1 MTVNE
6 QILELVVSPRI
17 KFKGEGTASIES
29 LNYDG
34 RGVAHVDGKAT
45 FIENAVPGE
54 TVEYGITRQK
64 STYDNGVAK
73 RVLKRATDR
82 EEKPRCEYFGI
93 CGGCAIQ
100 HIRSEAQIGYKQ
112 QIVLEQMQHIA
123 GALPQ
128 AWLPPLVG
136 PYWGYRR
143 KARLGARKVEKKGG
157 VLVGFREK
165 SSAYIADMHSC
176 AILDQRV
183 SKVIPQLRELI
194 AALTIPNQI
203 PQIEIAAGDNEVA
216 LVFRHLAPMQNSDV
230 DSLRQFGTQH
240 GFQIWLQPEGPDTI
254 FCITADVAPAL
265 RYRFDRFPVSIEF
278 APLDFTQVNAE
289 VNQRMVEQ
297 AIELLQLT
305 AETTVVDLFCGLGNF
320 SLPMASRAKSVI
332 GVEGNQRLVDGASGN
347 ARLNGIDNA
356 KFVLADLFDETGPLP
371 WGDTS
376 FDRLLLDPP
385 RSGAIEILKRLPDP
399 GPERIVYVS
408 CYPATLARDA
418 AYLVN
423 TAGYRLVSMGVMD
436 MFPQT
441 THVETMAL
449 FEKVPG

>member
-1 MTVNE
+1 MTAKE
-6 QILELVVSPRI
+6 QSLELVVSPRI
-17 KFKGEGTASIES
+17 KFKGEGTATIES

-64 STYDNGVAK
+64 STYDNGVAR
-73 RVLKRATDR
+73 RVLVRAVDR
-82 EEKPRCEYFGI
+82 EEKPRCEFFGT

-100 HIRSEAQIGYKQ
+100 HIRSEAQIAYKQ

-123 GALPQ
+123 GVLPE
-128 AWLPPLVG
+128 AWLPPLTG

-143 KARLGARKVEKKGG
+143 KARLGARKVDKKGG

-165 SSAYIADMHSC
+165 SSTYIADMNSC

-183 SKVIPQLRELI
+183 SNVIPQMREMI
-194 AALTIPNQI
+194 AALSIPNQI
-203 PQIEIAAGDNEVA
+203 PQIEIAAGDDDVA
-216 LVFRHLAPMQNSDV
+216 LVFRHLAPLNNADV
-230 DSLRQFGTQH
+230 DSLRSFGQQH
-240 GFQIWLQPEGPDTI
+240 GFQVWLQPEGPDSVY
-254 FCITADVAPAL
+254 CITQDVAAPL
-265 RYRFDRFPVSIEF
+265 SYRFDAFDVSIEF
-278 APLDFTQVNAE
+278 APLDFTQVNADM
-289 VNQRMVEQ
+289 NQRMVEQ
-297 AIELLQLT
+297 AVQLLQLDE
-305 AETTVVDLFCGLGNF
+305 AASVVDLFCGLGNF
-320 SLPMASRAKSVI
+320 SLPIARRAKSVI
-332 GVEGNQRLVDGASGN
+332 GVEGNQRLVDGAAAN
-347 ARLNGIDNA
+347 AQRNGIDNA
-356 KFVLADLFDETGPLP
+356 RFVVADLFKESDPLP
-371 WGDTS
+371 WGDET

-385 RSGAIEILKRLPDP
+385 RSGAIEILRRLPEP

-418 AYLVN
+418 EFLVN

-449 FEKVPG
+449 FEKAAG